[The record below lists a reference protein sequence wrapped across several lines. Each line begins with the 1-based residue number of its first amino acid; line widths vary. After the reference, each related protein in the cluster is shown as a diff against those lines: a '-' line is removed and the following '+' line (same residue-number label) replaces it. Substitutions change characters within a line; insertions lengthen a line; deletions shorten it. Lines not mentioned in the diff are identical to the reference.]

1 MNINSRN
8 KLIKDGWKIIR
19 KDDYPEPRIKIA
31 TGQNGAWRTLEK
43 YKSKAERDRVFTILL
58 SADKTIDE

>member
-8 KLIKDGWKIIR
+8 KLIKGGWKIIR

-43 YKSKAERDRVFTILL
+43 YKSKAERDRMFTVLL

>member
-8 KLIKDGWKIIR
+8 KLIKAGWKIIR

-31 TGQNGAWRTLEK
+31 AGQNGAWRTLEK
-43 YKSKAERDRVFTILL
+43 YKSKAERDRMFTVLL

>member
-31 TGQNGAWRTLEK
+31 TGLNGAWRTLEK
-43 YKSKAERDRVFTILL
+43 YKSKAERDRMFTVMLT
-58 SADKTIDE
+58 ADKTIDE

>member
-43 YKSKAERDRVFTILL
+43 YKSKAERDRMFTVLL

>member
-8 KLIKDGWKIIR
+8 KLIKAGWKIIR

-31 TGQNGAWRTLEK
+31 TGQNGAWCTLEK
-43 YKSKAERDRVFTILL
+43 YKSKAERDRKFTVLL

>member
-19 KDDYPEPRIKIA
+19 KDDHPEPRIKIA
-31 TGQNGAWRTLEK
+31 TGQNGAHVGK
-43 YKSKAERDRVFTILL
+43 V
-58 SADKTIDE
+58 

>member
-8 KLIKDGWKIIR
+8 KLIKAGWKIIR

-43 YKSKAERDRVFTILL
+43 YKSKAERDRMFTVLL

>member
-43 YKSKAERDRVFTILL
+43 YKSKAERDRMFTILL

>member
-8 KLIKDGWKIIR
+8 KLIKAGWKIIR

-43 YKSKAERDRVFTILL
+43 YKSKSERDRMFTVLL
-58 SADKTIDE
+58 TADKTIDE

>member
-8 KLIKDGWKIIR
+8 KLIKAGWKIIR

-43 YKSKAERDRVFTILL
+43 YKSKAERDRMFTILL